1 MSVLIVYNLKKK
13 NNTTNKIV
21 LQMYTLFL
29 PGKSLV

>member
-1 MSVLIVYNLKKK
+1 MSVLILYNLKKT
-13 NNTTNKIV
+13 NNTKIKIV